1 MRFYLS
7 GPMTGQEN
15 LNYDIFMEVEERA
28 RNVFAPPFEVLNPAR
43 NFEGR
48 KDLPRKDYM
57 RKDIELL
64 LQATDVAFLPG
75 WEQSKGCEL
84 EHLIAQEL
92 GLGIWHTWVDKY
104 YESWVFSRETPADL
118 PRKRP
123 ERPQSVLHRAYEL
136 VHKDRG
142 EAYGHPITDFTRT
155 GKIWSAILGAPVSAE
170 QVALCM
176 IGLKMSR
183 ECHRPND
190 DNRVDIAGYVET
202 LDMVARKREENGEQ

>member
-1 MRFYLS
+1 
-7 GPMTGQEN
+7 MTGKEN
-15 LNYDIFMEVEERA
+15 LNYDTFIEVEEFA
-28 RNVFAPPFEVLNPAR
+28 RSIFLPPFEVLNPAR

-57 RKDIELL
+57 RKDIEML
-64 LQATDVAFLPG
+64 LQATSVCFLPD
-75 WEQSKGCEL
+75 WERSEGCRLERLIAEEL
-84 EHLIAQEL
+84 E
-92 GLGIWHTWVDKY
+92 LGIWYAQPHEYGGWGFTRTNPSDNRSAVPPVPVPDQ
-104 YESWVFSRETPADL
+104 L
-118 PRKRP
+118 P
-123 ERPQSVLHRAYEL
+123 SVLHRAYEL

-202 LDMVARKREENGEQ
+202 LDMVARKREGNEE